1 MHGHMAYERPAGS
14 LRDRYHERQ
23 LFRRYQE
30 TRDPAARE
38 EIVKG
43 HLGLA
48 SSVASRYS
56 RTSVSFDDRMQLACL
71 ALVKAIDRFDPDR
84 GVAFSS
90 FAVPAMVGELQRYF
104 RDHTWAVRPPRDLQ
118 ERVLRLERATEALSG
133 SCGRTPTASELAD
146 FTATSVEDVLETL
159 EAAGARGSA
168 SLEQPLGPGEDDTLG
183 QTIGDE
189 DDRYRQVENAVAADD
204 LLSEL
209 TPLERR
215 ILRLRFEGDMTQAEI
230 GALVGCSQMQVSRAI
245 RGALDH
251 LSAAAADER
260 SELLASV

>member
-1 MHGHMAYERPAGS
+1 MSSDRPTAP
-14 LRDRYHERQ
+14 LRDRYRERQ
-23 LFRRYQE
+23 LFRRYQA
-30 TRDPAARE
+30 TSDPAIKD
-38 EIVKG
+38 EIVRSY
-43 HLGLA
+43 LA
-48 SSVASRYS
+48 LAASVASRYT
-56 RTSVSFDDRMQLACL
+56 RTTVSYDDRMQLACL

-118 ERVLRLERATEALSG
+118 ERVLRLERAANRLSA
-133 SCGRTPTASELAD
+133 SCGRTPTASELAV
-146 FTATSVEDVLETL
+146 FTETSLEEVLETL

-183 QTIGDE
+183 QMIGDE
-189 DDRYRQVENAVAADD
+189 DDGFRRIENAVAADD
-204 LLSEL
+204 LLAEL

-215 ILRLRFEGDMTQAEI
+215 ILRLRFERDMTQSEI
-230 GALVGCSQMQVSRAI
+230 GALVGCSQMKVSRVLRA
-245 RGALDH
+245 ALDH
-251 LSAAAADER
+251 LSAVAAEER

>member
-1 MHGHMAYERPAGS
+1 MAQDRPTGS
-14 LRDRYHERQ
+14 LRDRYRERQ

-30 TRDPAARE
+30 TADPAIKD
-38 EIVKG
+38 EIVRRY
-43 HLGLA
+43 LA
-48 SSVASRYS
+48 LAASVASRYT
-56 RTSVSFDDRMQLACL
+56 RTSVSYDDRMQLACL

-84 GVAFSS
+84 GFAFSS

-118 ERVLRLERATEALSG
+118 ERVLRLERAMDRLSG
-133 SCGRTPTASELAD
+133 ACGRTPTASELAR
-146 FTATSVEDVLETL
+146 FTETSVEEVLETL

-183 QTIGDE
+183 QIIGGD

-215 ILRLRFEGDMTQAEI
+215 ILRLRFEEDMTQSEI
-230 GALVGCSQMQVSRAI
+230 GALVGCSQMKVSRVL
-245 RGALDH
+245 RGALEQ
-251 LSAAAADER
+251 LSAVAADER